1 MPRQPPPGETS
12 LPSRKGDRGDYW
24 RDERL
29 QARYRQLIAADD
41 GTIVANSEFMEFTGD
56 DAERASAAV
65 EDLAAALEAVSDD
78 IDGLGDALVELPF
91 GLRQSVAGELIA
103 STPSAWPVDRH
114 QLEAF
119 SRHEPGQILLQHW
132 GDDAER
138 RIGVLSHRLGRIVQN
153 GGPDAEEW
161 LVWLAF
167 AGDGGLT
174 SIEAATALD
183 ALSR

>member
-1 MPRQPPPGETS
+1 MPDAVGA
-12 LPSRKGDRGDYW
+12 LPY
-24 RDERL
+24 
-29 QARYRQLIAADD
+29 
-41 GTIVANSEFMEFTGD
+41 
-56 DAERASAAV
+56 
-65 EDLAAALEAVSDD
+65 
-78 IDGLGDALVELPF
+78 
-91 GLRQSVAGELIA
+91 GLRQSVARELIT

-119 SRHEPGQILLQHW
+119 SRHEPGQMLLLHW
-132 GDDAER
+132 GSDTAR
-138 RIGVLSHRLGRIVQN
+138 RLGTLSGRLGRIVQN

-167 AGDGGLT
+167 GNDGGLT